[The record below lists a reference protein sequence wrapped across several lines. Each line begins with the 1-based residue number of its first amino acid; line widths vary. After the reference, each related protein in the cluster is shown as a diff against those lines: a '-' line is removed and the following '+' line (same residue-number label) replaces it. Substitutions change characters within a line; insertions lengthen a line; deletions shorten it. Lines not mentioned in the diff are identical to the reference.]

1 MRVDNMLGFGQSL
14 LMCATAGIFL
24 SLLFLTPAGAFIGA
38 VNGVV
43 VGIFVG
49 LGALRHQHDEC

>member
-1 MRVDNMLGFGQSL
+1 MRVDNMFGFAQSL
-14 LMCATAGIFL
+14 LMCAAAGFFL
-24 SLLFLTPAGAFIGA
+24 SLVFLTPAGAFVGA

-43 VGIFVG
+43 VGLFVG